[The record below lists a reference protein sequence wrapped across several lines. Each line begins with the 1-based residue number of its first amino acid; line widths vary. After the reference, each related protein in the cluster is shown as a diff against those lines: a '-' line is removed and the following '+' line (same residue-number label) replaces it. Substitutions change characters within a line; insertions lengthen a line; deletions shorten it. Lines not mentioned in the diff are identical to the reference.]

1 MNWRPKALG
10 VVAVTAALLCVSA
23 TGASADAPE
32 TVEFTDSFS
41 GPNTSLCGFEVRIE
55 SQVS

>member
-41 GPNTSLCGFEVRIE
+41 VPNTSLCGFEVRIE